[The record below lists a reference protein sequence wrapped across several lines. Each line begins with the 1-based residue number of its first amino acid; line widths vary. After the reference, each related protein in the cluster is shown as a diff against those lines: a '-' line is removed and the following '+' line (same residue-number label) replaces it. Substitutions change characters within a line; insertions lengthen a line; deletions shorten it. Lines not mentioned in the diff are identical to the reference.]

1 MRAFLPESSGKL
13 NKYIK
18 NLNRIEFVITWA
30 CTGRCKH
37 CSEGEHESKGVHID
51 GDAAA
56 SVVRDV
62 CGEFRIGSVMT
73 FGGEPLLFLDEVCA
87 IHKAAYEMDVPKRQI
102 ITNGY
107 FSKDAGFINQAA
119 ARLAASGVN
128 SIALSVDAFHQ
139 ETIPLE
145 PVKIFANAV
154 KETGVSINTHPA
166 WLGGSEASNPYN
178 KRTREILNE
187 FASIGVHASEGNVIF
202 PAGNAL
208 KYFGGYFDSSEK
220 HVSPYDE
227 NPEDV
232 RAVSISP
239 DGSVLSDN
247 IYRSGILEIIE
258 KYEPTGEK

>member
-56 SVVRDV
+56 SVV
-62 CGEFRIGSVMT
+62 
-73 FGGEPLLFLDEVCA
+73 
-87 IHKAAYEMDVPKRQI
+87 
-102 ITNGY
+102 
-107 FSKDAGFINQAA
+107 
-119 ARLAASGVN
+119 N

-145 PVKIFANAV
+145 PVKTFANAV

-187 FASIGVHASEGNVIF
+187 FAAIGVQASEGNVIF

-208 KYFGGYFDSSEK
+208 KYFGGYFNSSKK

-258 KYEPTGEK
+258 KYEPTGKNKVVDVDNG

>member
-1 MRAFLPESSGKL
+1 MNR
-13 NKYIK
+13 YVK
-18 NLNRIEFVITWA
+18 NLERIEFVITWA

-37 CSEGEHESKGVHID
+37 CSEGEHEAKGAHIK

-56 SVVRDV
+56 RVITEV
-62 CGEFRIGSVMT
+62 CDKFSIDSVMT
-73 FGGEPLLFLDEVCA
+73 FGGEPLLYPDEVCA
-87 IHKAAYEMDVPKRQI
+87 IHKAAYEMNILKRQV

-107 FSKDAGFINQAA
+107 FSKDTDVIKRTA
-119 ARLAASGVN
+119 ARLAENGVN

-145 PVKIFANAV
+145 PVKTFANAV
-154 KETGVSINTHPA
+154 RETGVPVKTHPA

-178 KRTREILNE
+178 KRTHEILKE
-187 FASIGVHASEGNVIF
+187 FEAIGIRASKGNDIF

-208 KYFGGYFDSSEK
+208 KYFGSYFDSSEK
-220 HVSPYDE
+220 YVNPYDE

-232 RAVSISP
+232 RAISISP

-247 IYRSGILEIIE
+247 IYRRGILDIIE
-258 KYEPTGEK
+258 NYEPGGERK